1 MGDFF
6 SLEKLSH
13 TGELQTVHI
22 EKGAGGRNA
31 WDRVGQDR
39 VRQDGMG
46 WDGIVRILAGS

>member
-13 TGELQTVHI
+13 TGELQTVHS

-31 WDRVGQDR
+31 LDRMGQDK

-46 WDGIVRILAGS
+46 WDGRG